1 MGDREPATPWPVAV
15 ETASAADTRSAAAA
29 LATLARPGDIVL
41 LVGGLGAGKTTFA
54 QGFARALGV
63 RGPVTSPTFTLVR
76 QYRCA
81 GVDGVDQ
88 LVHADVY
95 RLDSLAEVEDL
106 AIDELVDDAAV
117 ALIEWGDAAAPVL
130 GADPLRVVLTRPGE
144 PGGPTP
150 VPDHG
155 VPDHGAPDHGA
166 PDHGAPDDGAATT
179 PRRPRA
185 ARTSRGGF
193 VWAAAGP
200 AGPAAA
206 RRWPPPWV
214 RPRPS
219 PESRSAGRDRPRDR
233 VGHRAGRGG
242 RGRR

>member
-1 MGDREPATPWPVAV
+1 MAV
-15 ETASAADTRSAAAA
+15 ETAAAADTRSAAAA

-144 PGGPTP
+144 PGGPSP

-166 PDHGAPDDGAATT
+166 PDHGRPTT
-179 PRRPRA
+179 AQRRRRGGPGRRGRA
-185 ARTSRGGF
+185 AAACVGGGGARWAGRRQA
-193 VWAAAGP
+193 VAAAL
-200 AGPAAA
+200 GPAAPFA
-206 RRWPPPWV
+206 REPV
-214 RPRPS
+214 R
-219 PESRSAGRDRPRDR
+219 
-233 VGHRAGRGG
+233 RA
-242 RGRR
+242 

>member
-1 MGDREPATPWPVAV
+1 MTAVGEREPTAPWPVAV
-15 ETASAADTRSAAAA
+15 ETATAADTRSAAAA
-29 LATLARPGDIVL
+29 LATLTRPGDIVL

-54 QGFARALGV
+54 QGFARGLGV

-106 AIDELVDDAAV
+106 AIDELVDGAAV

-150 VPDHG
+150 TPD
-155 VPDHGAPDHGA
+155 DS
-166 PDHGAPDDGAATT
+166 APDDGAPAAAASPGGEDE
-179 PRRPRA
+179 PRRVGVGGGG
-185 ARTSRGGF
+185 ARWAGRRQA
-193 VWAAAGP
+193 VAAAL
-200 AGPAAA
+200 GPAAPFA
-206 RRWPPPWV
+206 RAPV
-214 RPRPS
+214 R
-219 PESRSAGRDRPRDR
+219 
-233 VGHRAGRGG
+233 RA
-242 RGRR
+242 

>member
-166 PDHGAPDDGAATT
+166 PDDGARDDAAAAPGGEDE
-179 PRRPRA
+179 PRRLCVGGGG
-185 ARTSRGGF
+185 ARWAGRRQA
-193 VWAAAGP
+193 VAAAL
-200 AGPAAA
+200 GPAAPFA
-206 RRWPPPWV
+206 REPV
-214 RPRPS
+214 R
-219 PESRSAGRDRPRDR
+219 
-233 VGHRAGRGG
+233 RA
-242 RGRR
+242 